1 MTKLKKMLAL
11 LVVFMMVVS
20 TVAVA
25 AVPDDVKGT
34 DYEEA
39 ASVLGVLNIMNGDD
53 GGFRPDDTITRAE
66 FAAVVA
72 RALDLE
78 DAAKVS
84 GGTTEY
90 TDVPATHW
98 AAGYINL
105 ASDMEIINGYG
116 NGNFGPE
123 DTVKYEQALTMIVRA
138 LGYEPAAKQKGGYPV
153 GYLFI
158 ASNEG
163 ITDDIDA
170 VSGTPALRGDVAQMV
185 YNSLTVDMM
194 EQDEYGD
201 EATFK
206 KKEGKNLLTEYL
218 DVDKV
223 LGVLSGTYWADFGRN
238 LGKNEVAV
246 TLREVND
253 EEVTKTV
260 EKYEVGDNKYV
271 EQLLGNEVELFV
283 TDDDEIITIS
293 RTDSNETLSCK
304 METEDYDKDGNLL
317 HKTGLVAN
325 KSNDEVTSYTFNF
338 YIEEDDEWDDVKVDK
353 DALFIVNGEDVKAE
367 HIVAYGDG
375 TDPKYDC
382 GILSNNSWSMAF
394 KLINNDE
401 DGDYDSI
408 NQVCGAPMV
417 VDYYDAE
424 DKELYTLRDT
434 DPKYEFDDDDNITV
448 TTLMA
453 YYSGDATSKL
463 KLEDLKKGDVL
474 VGMMS
479 PSEDQYFFILSPF
492 VSEGVI
498 EEVREEVTHPSKLY
512 PSYVEIKTHVTID
525 GKESECDRLGVV
537 DLNDEEMFTD
547 FSVGDEG
554 LFYMD
559 LEGKV
564 VAIDFSSSSDSSN
577 YGYLLDS
584 EASDEDFES
593 GRKFKILTAKGDEV
607 IYEGAEEIE
616 TNVIKNEGTDD
627 EEIVIEEV
635 DADQI
640 YDLDDT
646 DIPANGVAL
655 GKTTYIDL
663 NGNGSY
669 DIDSDQGIGQL
680 IQYELNSNGEITE
693 IYTEDSNEFDA
704 DGSMEDAK
712 FNEDTRKMYITDGD
726 GDVIDDT
733 LLGKDTLVFFI
744 DTDDEDDSDVYTVAD
759 ISDEDTFADV
769 YYYTENGDLEV
780 IVIRSTEFEGAS
792 TDYEIA
798 VVDRVTK
805 VKNDSDDKVSKLYA
819 YIKGEEVQKI
829 AEDTISDLD
838 NSSQG
843 DILYITYNSDG
854 EIDGVEEVEF
864 DYNGDAVAFAVYDK
878 DSESITIW
886 KGGKEVSESFASTY
900 YVYKIDESA
909 DEFTVESYSDIKTKE
924 KNGDNYSQVAL
935 GFNDDEQVEVV
946 VIYSE

>member
-1 MTKLKKMLAL
+1 MKKLKKMLAL
-11 LVVFMMVVS
+11 VMVFTMVIS
-20 TVAVA
+20 TVAFA

-607 IYEGAEEIE
+607 IYEGDDEIE
-616 TNVIKNEGTDD
+616 VDG
-627 EEIVIEEV
+627 EEV

-640 YDLDDT
+640 YDADDT
-646 DIPANGVAL
+646 TAADVFL
-655 GKTTYIDL
+655 GKSTSNIDVDTD
-663 NGNGSY
+663 GDG
-669 DIDSDQGIGQL
+669 IDDATVSAEIGQL

-693 IYTEDSNEFDA
+693 IYTEASNEFESNNSGTDF
-704 DGSMEDAK
+704 D
-712 FNEDTRKMYITDGD
+712 FNEDTRKFSNG
-726 GDVIDDT
+726 V
-733 LLGKDTLVFFI
+733 LLDSDTLVFYI
-744 DTDDEDDSDVYTVAD
+744 NYNNDDDNDVYEVAD
-759 ISDEDTFADV
+759 ISEDDEFEVVDFYYEGSGKPDVVVVIDEDF
-769 YYYTENGDLEV
+769 
-780 IVIRSTEFEGAS
+780 SGAS
-792 TDYEIA
+792 SDYEIA
-798 VVDRVTK
+798 VVDRVTEI
-805 VKNDSDDKVSKLYA
+805 KNDSDDKVAKLYG
-819 YIKGEEVQKI
+819 YIKGEEVQKM
-829 AEDTISDLD
+829 AEDGVSDLD
-838 NSSQG
+838 DADEG

-854 EIDGVEEVEF
+854 EIDGVEKVEF
-864 DYNGDAVAFAVYDK
+864 DNGTDVAYAVYDK

-886 KGGKEVSESFASTY
+886 KDGKEVSESFASTY
-900 YVYKIDESA
+900 YVYKIDDSA
-909 DEFTVESYSDIKTKE
+909 DEFTVESYSDIKTVD
-924 KNGDNYSQVAL
+924 KNGDNYSEVAL
-935 GFNDDEQVEVV
+935 GFNDDEQVEVI